1 MSKYIYSVMDKAG
14 DIVDEMQFDSYQDCI
29 RNLQDELVLDE
40 HEEIIDGDIDA
51 VVIYKVT
58 DNFIRVHYQVD
69 ELTGDGLTDEYE
81 VCRITR

>member
-29 RNLQDELVLDE
+29 RNLQDELVLDV
-40 HEEIIDGDIDA
+40 EEIIDGDIEA
-51 VVIYKVT
+51 VFIYKVN
-58 DNFIRVHYQVD
+58 DDFQHGVD
-69 ELTGDGLTDEYE
+69 ELTDEYE

>member
-29 RNLQDELVLDE
+29 RNLQDELVLDV
-40 HEEIIDGDIDA
+40 EEIIDGDIEA
-51 VVIYKVT
+51 VFIYKVN
-58 DNFIRVHYQVD
+58 DNFQRGVD
-69 ELTGDGLTDEYE
+69 ELTDEYE

>member
-1 MSKYIYSVMDKAG
+1 MSKYIYSVLNTAG

-40 HEEIIDGDIDA
+40 HEEIIDGDIEA
-51 VVIYKVT
+51 VFIYKVN
-58 DNFIRVHYQVD
+58 DDFQRGVD
-69 ELTGDGLTDEYE
+69 ELTDEYE

>member
-29 RNLQDELVLDE
+29 RNLQDELVLDV
-40 HEEIIDGDIDA
+40 EEIIDGDIES
-51 VVIYKVT
+51 VFIYKVN
-58 DNFIRVHYQVD
+58 DDFQRGVD
-69 ELTGDGLTDEYE
+69 ELTDEYE

>member
-1 MSKYIYSVMDKAG
+1 MSKYIYSVMDTAG

-58 DNFIRVHYQVD
+58 DDFIRVHYQVD

>member
-1 MSKYIYSVMDKAG
+1 MSKYIYSVFNVAG

-58 DNFIRVHYQVD
+58 DDFIRVHYQVD